1 MDRVEPSQ
9 FVNQSGSQSVG
20 QSVKQAA
27 LSPAVL
33 PSKILQTEDA
43 HLPKQM
49 LEKCLD
55 LLETP
60 GMTGQGSAPPPLA
73 TSFSSLGG
81 CQTQQKSQPQSLDR
95 SFELIGVLKA
105 WVQKP
110 GKPIKAFWLSTA
122 KGDYLIHVKK
132 GEAKPDWLTTL
143 PAIGE
148 SLRVIGTY
156 KYIYKHKSKDQGSQ
170 KTSKHLTNRAPEK
183 MLNLPKLKLKAEF
196 LVPLDWGTVT
206 EVVMDLPQKV
216 QTQSVQTESVQTTA
230 KILVCQKPSCRAK
243 GAMAIQKAVERHLED
258 QGLTGQV
265 KVQGS
270 GCLGC
275 CKKAPCLMV
284 MPNKDKHRN
293 LKPVDVST
301 ILSDCW

>member
-9 FVNQSGSQSVG
+9 FVNQSVG
-20 QSVKQAA
+20 QSVNQAA
-27 LSPAVL
+27 LSPAIL
-33 PSKILQTEDA
+33 QTGILKSEILQTEDA

-55 LLETP
+55 LIETP
-60 GMTGQGSAPPPLA
+60 RIDGQGGVSQTLA
-73 TSFSSLGG
+73 TSSSPLWV
-81 CQTQQKSQPQSLDR
+81 CQTQKKNQPQSLDR

-122 KGDYLIHVKK
+122 QGDYLIHVKK

-156 KYIYKHKSKDQGSQ
+156 KYIDKHKSKDQGSQ
-170 KTSKHLTNRAPEK
+170 KTSKHLANRAPEK
-183 MLNLPKLKLKAEF
+183 TLNLPKLKLKAEF
-196 LVPLDWGTVT
+196 LVPLDWGIAA
-206 EVVMDLPQKV
+206 EVAMGLPEKV
-216 QTQSVQTESVQTTA
+216 QTKSVQTTA
-230 KILVCQKPSCRAK
+230 KILVCQKSSCRSK

-293 LKPVDVST
+293 LKPADVST

>member
-9 FVNQSGSQSVG
+9 FVNQSVG
-20 QSVKQAA
+20 QSVNQAA
-27 LSPAVL
+27 LSPSVL

-43 HLPKQM
+43 QLPKQM

-60 GMTGQGSAPPPLA
+60 GMTGQGVAPQPLA
-73 TSFSSLGG
+73 TSSFPRWG
-81 CQTQQKSQPQSLDR
+81 CQNQKKSQPQSLDQ

-122 KGDYLIHVKK
+122 QGDYLIHVKK
-132 GEAKPDWLTTL
+132 GKAKPDWLTTL

-156 KYIYKHKSKDQGSQ
+156 KHIYKHKRKDLGSQ
-170 KTSKHLTNRAPEK
+170 KTSKP
-183 MLNLPKLKLKAEF
+183 PKLKLKAEF
-196 LVPLDWGTVT
+196 LVPLDWGIAAAEVQVT
-206 EVVMDLPQKV
+206 MDLPEKV
-216 QTQSVQTESVQTTA
+216 QIQSVQATA

-243 GAMAIQKAVERHLED
+243 GAIAIQKAVERHLED

-293 LKPVDVST
+293 LKPADVST